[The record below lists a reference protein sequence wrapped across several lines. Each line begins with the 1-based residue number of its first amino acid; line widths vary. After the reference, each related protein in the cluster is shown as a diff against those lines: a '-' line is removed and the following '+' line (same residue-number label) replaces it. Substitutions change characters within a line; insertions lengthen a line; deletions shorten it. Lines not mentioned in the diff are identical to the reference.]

1 MQKAALVLALSAPA
15 TAFMPASV
23 KRSAVA
29 AKGTADPW
37 FPDTILDFDPAVSAK
52 TGPVKSGKQDF
63 LEASPYFD
71 QANIPINTF
80 KAKVRA
86 GARLL
91 PPLLLLV
98 CP

>member
-52 TGPVKSGKQDF
+52 TGPVKKGP
-63 LEASPYFD
+63 ARTVP
-71 QANIPINTF
+71 A
-80 KAKVRA
+80 AKIVPAATR
-86 GARLL
+86 
-91 PPLLLLV
+91 LLLLLP
-98 CP
+98 CSKTTRLP